1 MRDVKNMLRW
11 MIGCV
16 VLALTATTSAA
27 QPGTELSPLASTL
40 KVMTFNIRFG
50 TANDGENSWPMR
62 RDMVLDVIDD
72 HDADILGLQEA
83 LDGQIREIIAGVPG
97 YAVIG
102 VGRDDGRTRGEYTAI
117 LYKADRFTVDDAG
130 TFWLSDTP
138 DEVASVTWG
147 NSITRICTWARLVE
161 LDSGRGVYVF
171 NAHLD
176 HVSQPS
182 RERST
187 ELIARRV
194 VNRDVP
200 ADPVVVLG
208 DFNAGEQN
216 PAMLSLL
223 ENEAAHLVNAFRE
236 AKPDERS
243 VGTFNG
249 FQGRVDGEMID
260 HVFVTHD
267 FDVIGAGIDRTHRN
281 GRYPSDHFPVW
292 ASLRYPGAED

>member
-1 MRDVKNMLRW
+1 MLRW
-11 MIGCV
+11 MIGSLI
-16 VLALTATTSAA
+16 LAVSASAFANQPDDTS
-27 QPGTELSPLASTL
+27 SPL

-50 TANDGENSWPMR
+50 SANDGENSWPNR
-62 RDMVLDVIDD
+62 RDMVLDLIND
-72 HDADILGLQEA
+72 HNADVLGLQEA
-83 LDGQIREIIAGVPG
+83 LDGQIREILAGAPG

-117 LYKADRFTVDDAG
+117 LYRADRFSVDDAG

-161 LDSGRGVYVF
+161 LESGRGVYVF

-187 ELIARRV
+187 ELIAERV
-194 VNRDVP
+194 IHRDV
-200 ADPVVVLG
+200 ADDPVVVIG

-223 ENEAAHLVNAFRE
+223 QSEAAHLVNAFRE
-236 AKPDERS
+236 ARPDEEV
-243 VGTFNG
+243 VGTLNG
-249 FQGRVDGEMID
+249 FQGRADGEMID
-260 HVFVTHD
+260 HVLVSKDFV
-267 FDVIGAGIDRTHRN
+267 VVAAGIDRTHRD

-292 ASLRYPGAED
+292 ADLQFSAADE